1 MAGLVDKFKR
11 MWDAPDDEYDEYDEY
26 TYEDESEED
35 LNASGSSSSSSSDY
49 SYQRE
54 STSAPRRNKVVNINA
69 TAKLQVVLFKPERFG
84 EETRAIADELIKMHT
99 VVLNLENT
107 NRDMSRRI
115 IDF

>member
-54 STSAPRRNKVVNINA
+54 STSAPRRNKVVNITRPQSSRSYSSSRNA
-69 TAKLQVVLFKPERFG
+69 SAKKRGL
-84 EETRAIADELIKMHT
+84 
-99 VVLNLENT
+99 
-107 NRDMSRRI
+107 SRTS
-115 IDF
+115 